1 MKKGKAD
8 FDHRSFWLGDL
19 VVVYVEKTNAQK
31 KAIRV
36 EVQFAA
42 IKNLE
47 CLSHE
52 LKKDFTAIEPF
63 EKDLLIVFE
72 KIDLI
77 EETTLGTYIIES
89 F

>member
-1 MKKGKAD
+1 M
-8 FDHRSFWLGDL
+8 
-19 VVVYVEKTNAQK
+19 
-31 KAIRV
+31 
-36 EVQFAA
+36 QFSA

-52 LKKDFTAIEPF
+52 LKKDFTALEPF
-63 EKDLLIVFE
+63 EKDMLIVFE

-89 F
+89 FWFLHEKENPEIYNTQKDNN